1 METRTELKNIA
12 TIKDEHN
19 TTDKVTGKKIINFP
33 ILPGHKPRGIN
44 AATVVAVDIIIG
56 NAISEI
62 PFLVASI
69 LFIPSFSIS
78 LYTFS
83 TTTIPL
89 STSIPSPRIRPN
101 NIMVFKVL
109 PMAPSI
115 AMDINIDIG
124 IAIPTNKAFL
134 NPRKNKRTITTSTT
148 PKIILLTK
156 SIT

>member
-56 NAISEI
+56 NAISNSFFSSFNPI
-62 PFLVASI
+62 HSFFFHQSVYIFYNYNSI
-69 LFIPSFSIS
+69 INKH
-78 LYTFS
+78 
-83 TTTIPL
+83 
-89 STSIPSPRIRPN
+89 PSPRIRPN

-109 PMAPSI
+109 PIAQEL

-134 NPRKNKRTITTSTT
+134 NPRKKKGQLQQVLPEYYTID
-148 PKIILLTK
+148 
-156 SIT
+156 

>member
-109 PMAPSI
+109 PIAPSI

-156 SIT
+156 SMT